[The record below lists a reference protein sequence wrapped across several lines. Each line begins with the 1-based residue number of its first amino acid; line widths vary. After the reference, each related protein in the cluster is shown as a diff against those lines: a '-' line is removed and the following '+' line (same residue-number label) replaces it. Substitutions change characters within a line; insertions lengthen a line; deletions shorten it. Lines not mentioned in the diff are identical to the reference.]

1 MNSTRQIT
9 AWFCFLIL
17 VCSASAVIAAAQS
30 QEQVLTVT
38 AEPNQGIRDISA
50 KYLKNPDLWEDI
62 LHANGL
68 KTADQVVPG
77 MTLSIP
83 VQAISQANSSLEA
96 ATKLIQQATEN
107 GAKRFAVAEIDRSVK
122 IKDEAIE
129 KRKAGLWAECAK
141 LANTASD
148 EAKKAYEI
156 SLKQQNVAV
165 EAKVDYYQGDVHR
178 RKTADS
184 LWEAISKAAVL
195 AEGETIR
202 TLARSYADLLFSDNG
217 RLKLGENSQAMI
229 RKLRANILD
238 DTEEATVSMSK
249 GVLSALLSGGKKGN
263 QFKLD
268 IPGININNESKQ
280 FFVGVGEKGA
290 GARIA
295 NYDEGKLEIEAKGGK
310 VVLGKNQG
318 SVVRENQKP
327 SEPTDLLPSPRLI
340 EPSDNA
346 ERFNTDIAL
355 TWERVPGAES
365 FLLQFSDEETFSK
378 LLWEETVP
386 VAKADK
392 KDAASDSVRAM
403 FPSHLGTG
411 TFYWRVSSVSADE
424 LPGPPSS
431 PGYFRVMKD
440 SEPPYLVILS
450 PDQGA
455 SFTEPFAEISGST
468 EKDATLSI
476 QDHAVKPDSGGEFRF
491 RCDLS
496 EGENRIVIKAA
507 DRAGNVNSLERI
519 ISRVTEEKS
528 DLTFDSSL
536 PRAGKNHFLVK
547 NNSFSLT
554 GKTWPRG
561 LVSVRH
567 SEKDSSESKEFS
579 AAAVADDKGMF
590 QINARLSGLKDEFI
604 VTAISPAGETGTE
617 NITAE
622 IDDEPPVIRLNE
634 VISSPTAQKKLIIAG
649 ETEGAASL
657 TLNGAEI
664 PLTVSEAKSEIRNP
678 KSLFNFPF
686 ELKAGKNLMRVEA
699 RDAVGNISIFE
710 KEILSDSDAPVIA
723 GYDLSQKKA
732 KGGDELRVTVRV
744 KDASG
749 IKKIAPFEMKIGESD
764 YAGQMLRSDSGG
776 EYIGV
781 FRVPGNISG
790 TVKLKSITL
799 SDYLGNTKKYD
810 F

>member
-129 KRKAGLWAECAK
+129 KRKAGLWAECTK

-386 VAKADK
+386 ADK

-411 TFYWRVSSVSADE
+411 TFYWRVSSVSADQ

-455 SFTEPFAEISGST
+455 SFTESFAEISGST

-657 TLNGAEI
+657 TLNGADI

-710 KEILSDSDAPVIA
+710 KEILFDSDAPVIA

-744 KDASG
+744 KDASS
-749 IKKIAPFEMKIGESD
+749 IKKIAPFELKIGESD

>member
-129 KRKAGLWAECAK
+129 KRKGLWAECTK

-378 LLWEETVP
+378 
-386 VAKADK
+386 
-392 KDAASDSVRAM
+392 
-403 FPSHLGTG
+403 
-411 TFYWRVSSVSADE
+411 
-424 LPGPPSS
+424 
-431 PGYFRVMKD
+431 
-440 SEPPYLVILS
+440 
-450 PDQGA
+450 
-455 SFTEPFAEISGST
+455 
-468 EKDATLSI
+468 
-476 QDHAVKPDSGGEFRF
+476 
-491 RCDLS
+491 
-496 EGENRIVIKAA
+496 
-507 DRAGNVNSLERI
+507 
-519 ISRVTEEKS
+519 
-528 DLTFDSSL
+528 
-536 PRAGKNHFLVK
+536 
-547 NNSFSLT
+547 
-554 GKTWPRG
+554 
-561 LVSVRH
+561 
-567 SEKDSSESKEFS
+567 
-579 AAAVADDKGMF
+579 
-590 QINARLSGLKDEFI
+590 
-604 VTAISPAGETGTE
+604 
-617 NITAE
+617 
-622 IDDEPPVIRLNE
+622 
-634 VISSPTAQKKLIIAG
+634 
-649 ETEGAASL
+649 
-657 TLNGAEI
+657 
-664 PLTVSEAKSEIRNP
+664 
-678 KSLFNFPF
+678 
-686 ELKAGKNLMRVEA
+686 
-699 RDAVGNISIFE
+699 
-710 KEILSDSDAPVIA
+710 
-723 GYDLSQKKA
+723 
-732 KGGDELRVTVRV
+732 
-744 KDASG
+744 
-749 IKKIAPFEMKIGESD
+749 
-764 YAGQMLRSDSGG
+764 
-776 EYIGV
+776 
-781 FRVPGNISG
+781 
-790 TVKLKSITL
+790 
-799 SDYLGNTKKYD
+799 
-810 F
+810 